1 MQKLENHDVFGGIRS
16 WRNRPLAM
24 AVATACGA
32 VGTAGLTLPGVAQ
45 AQIEEVVVTA
55 TRRAESVQDVPMS
68 VSVLGET
75 QLQDLNITDME
86 DYLMMLPN
94 VSYVTLGPGSG
105 NIYIRG
111 ISSGG
116 ESTLGANPSV
126 AVYLDEQPVTLV
138 GNYLNP
144 HIYDVNRIEVL
155 AGPQGTTFGANAQS
169 GAMRIITN
177 QPDVNEFSGGL
188 NLDASQTKSGDPSYR
203 AEGFV
208 NIPMGERAAL
218 RLVGY
223 YKHDGGYI
231 DNVPGTHT
239 FRRGYIRQGLP
250 EDSPLRDVAADFVAS
265 NEDVVE
271 ENFNEAT
278 TYGARAALRVD
289 LNDSWTFTA
298 TAMMQD
304 LDREGVWDHDPT
316 VGDLQV
322 MVLLPE
328 FATDEWSQFSA
339 KIEGELFGG
348 TLTATAADLSR
359 DIEVYADYSLYS
371 DYYVSYGYVEPY
383 YNCYVSY
390 FQTCGDPR
398 EQFTQQSKQDRQN
411 FEIRYASD
419 PDKRFRYMAGFYW
432 VDVEGTNDYEWHVL
446 GLEETPQAAVDAPD
460 IYWTTD
466 FERLYEETAIFGE
479 VSFDI
484 TDRITLTG
492 SARQFDYES
501 TLDGFSGTI
510 WWPCGGF
517 VPQGN
522 RPESNYGEACAPD
535 SRVTEDKD
543 EVYRVSADWQIT
555 DDILLYTTWGEGY
568 RPGGLNRFC
577 QTRIPD
583 GLGNQGSINIGCE
596 FTSDFLT
603 AYEFGVKS
611 TLFDGRL
618 RLNAA
623 AFWQDWE
630 DFQFSRL
637 DTSISPITLTYNVGN
652 AESNGFE
659 FDFSAMITDNWSLT
673 GAASFLDSELTS
685 DYRRNPNSPEP
696 DAAAG
701 TKLPRVPEVKWNIT
715 TRYNFM
721 QDWFVQAAY
730 MYTGKSYNTLFDGGS
745 AQNELREQPSYDVL
759 NGSVGLQKEKWTA
772 ELYVQNMT
780 DERGVVWINAV
791 NWDSRVQ
798 VNQPRSIGVRWR
810 QTF

>member
-1 MQKLENHDVFGGIRS
+1 MTKLTKKQRFMPVPQAAA
-16 WRNRPLAM
+16 RPLAV
-24 AVATACGA
+24 AVATACSAIGS
-32 VGTAGLTLPGVAQ
+32 VGWVASTQAQ
-45 AQIEEVVVTA
+45 ALEEVVVTA
-55 TRRAESVQDVPMS
+55 TRRSESVQDVPMT

-177 QPDVNEFSGGL
+177 QPELGEFSGGYS
-188 NLDASQTKSGDPSYR
+188 LDTSQVKSGDLSYR

-208 NIPMGERAAL
+208 NIPMGERTAL
-218 RLVGY
+218 RVMAY

-231 DNVPGTHT
+231 DNIEGTHT
-239 FRRGYIRQGLP
+239 FKRGYIRDGLP
-250 EDSPLRDVAADFVAS
+250 AGSPLRDVAADFTAS
-265 NEDVVE
+265 NADVAK

-278 TYGARAALRVD
+278 TYGGRASLRID
-289 LNDSWTFTA
+289 LSDAWTFTA

-316 VGDLQV
+316 LGDLKV
-322 MVLLPE
+322 KVLLPE
-328 FATDEWSQFSA
+328 WGTDEWTQFSA

-348 TLTATAADLSR
+348 TLTATAADLDR
-359 DIEVYADYSLYS
+359 EIEVYADYSLYS
-371 DYYVSYGYVEPY
+371 DYYVSYGFVEPY

-390 FQTCGDPR
+390 FGTCGDPR
-398 EQFTQQSKQDRQN
+398 EQFTQESSQDRQT

-419 PDKRFRYMAGFYW
+419 PDKRFRYMAGFYY

-446 GLEETPQAAVDAPD
+446 GLAETPQAAVDSPD

-484 TDRITLTG
+484 TDRLTLTG

-517 VPQGN
+517 GPQDD
-522 RPESNYGEACAPD
+522 RPKSNYGDSCAPEG
-535 SRVTEDKD
+535 RTVGTKD
-543 EVYRVSADWQIT
+543 EVYRMSADWQIT
-555 DDILLYTTWGEGY
+555 DDIMLYTTWGEGY

-577 QTRIPD
+577 QTRIPE
-583 GLGNQGSINIGCE
+583 GLPGQGQVNIGCE

-603 AYEFGVKS
+603 AYEIGVKS
-611 TLFDGRL
+611 DLLGGRL
-618 RLNAA
+618 RFNAA
-623 AFWQDWE
+623 VFWQDWE

-652 AESNGFE
+652 AESNGVE
-659 FDFSAMITDNWSLT
+659 FDFAAMITDNWSIS

-696 DAAAG
+696 DAPSG
-701 TKLPRVPEVKWNIT
+701 TKLPRVPEVKWNLS
-715 TRYNFM
+715 TRYTFM
-721 QDWFVQAAY
+721 ENWFLQASY

-745 AQNELREQPSYDVL
+745 AQNELRVQPAYDVL
-759 NGSVGLQKEKWTA
+759 NTSLGLQRDNWTA
-772 ELYVQNMT
+772 ELYVQNVT

-798 VNQPRSIGVRWR
+798 VNQPRAIGLRWR
-810 QTF
+810 QNF